1 MWLSR
6 QIKPAPPT
14 ADADLGMT
22 TIAGDSVGVVTRGE
36 VRALPVYGPGGYVW
50 MPESGAAVLVIKGG
64 VGCQESCV
72 AAADTGANAPKDMAP
87 GELYLYSDGGA
98 SVYLRSDGSIEIKGP
113 VKVEGDVALTGDVT
127 LNGDVT
133 MAGDLS
139 STGNVAM
146 NGRVEVFGSLFINGA
161 ACPACLGG

>member
-50 MPESGAAVLVIKGG
+50 MPESGSAVLVIKGG
-64 VGCQESCV
+64 
-72 AAADTGANAPKDMAP
+72 P
-87 GELYLYSDGGA
+87 GGEAVSYTH
-98 SVYLRSDGSIEIKGP
+98 LRAHE
-113 VKVEGDVALTGDVT
+113 T
-127 LNGDVT
+127 
-133 MAGDLS
+133 
-139 STGNVAM
+139 
-146 NGRVEVFGSLFINGA
+146 
-161 ACPACLGG
+161 

>member
-50 MPESGAAVLVIKGG
+50 MPESGSAVLVIKGG
-64 VGCQESCV
+64 PGGEEQCV
-72 AAADTGANAPKDMAP
+72 AGARQAQVPAGMRPGAGNPSGAGGNTGSLRPGGGGVVGGAGRAP
-87 GELYLYSDGGA
+87 GG
-98 SVYLRSDGSIEIKGP
+98 
-113 VKVEGDVALTGDVT
+113 LTV
-127 LNGDVT
+127 NGEPYAPCD
-133 MAGDLS
+133 
-139 STGNVAM
+139 
-146 NGRVEVFGSLFINGA
+146 
-161 ACPACLGG
+161 C